1 MPVIS
6 LTFYCICSFL
16 LSVAAFYICRVYTL
30 GHYSKFKLAYG
41 TQSEINFR
49 LYKSKPLNAI
59 RFKLTP
65 FLCGVFILSSISA
78 LTMVGLPN
86 ISWSILLFIGFIQ
99 FSIVLLFRELE
110 ISSSPIAYSGIITLL
125 SIVMTAGLTA
135 SNAFSILNTV
145 ELTGVVG
152 NRYSPS
158 VALVSI
164 SLIATS
170 YLISEIFALF
180 YIRLTRHQTM
190 LFLFQKLPFRLVRR
204 ILNGYLSRRTFSEN
218 ELFGILTFLYQDD
231 ISSNRKLLIIES
243 LSHSL
248 SYNIAS
254 RCILNIYFTTEGSKS
269 PLEMMNITAEDAR
282 PLILP
287 WV

>member
-1 MPVIS
+1 MPVIA

-16 LSVAAFYICRVYTL
+16 FSVAAFYICRVYTL
-30 GHYSKFKLAYG
+30 GHHSKFELAYG

-49 LYKSKPLNAI
+49 LYTSKPINAI
-59 RFKLTP
+59 RFEITP
-65 FLCGVFILSSISA
+65 FLCGAFILSSISA
-78 LTMVGLPN
+78 LTMVELPN
-86 ISWSILLFIGFIQ
+86 ISWSILLFISLIQ

-110 ISSSPIAYSGIITLL
+110 ISSSPIFYSGIITLF

-135 SNAFSILNTV
+135 FNAFSILYTV
-145 ELTGVVG
+145 ELTGIVA
-152 NRYSPS
+152 NLYSPS

-170 YLISEIFALF
+170 YLISEFFALF
-180 YIRLTRHQTM
+180 YFRLTRHQVM
-190 LFLFQKLPFRLVRR
+190 LLLFQKLPFRLERR
-204 ILNGYLSRRTFSEN
+204 ILTWYLSKRTISEN
-218 ELFGILTFLYQDD
+218 DLLGILTFLYQDD

-243 LSHSL
+243 LSQSL
-248 SYNIAS
+248 SYNVAS
-254 RCILNIYFTTEGSKS
+254 KCILEVYFTTEGSKS
-269 PLEMMNITAEDAR
+269 PLEMMNITGEKAR